1 MTMHIRRGPRGHE
14 ESPTWPGLVDLF
26 AFGMAIMIVLIVLS
40 AQFKTWQEQ
49 AADVKRSKLDNILQA
64 IVEADASLKPFARK
78 DEDLNAI
85 KIEELAGGPITFDKS
100 AYTLKDG
107 DVARLAGLAKTLE
120 RALAHDSVAVV
131 SINGTA
137 DPDPMGRPRP
147 PRDNVEL
154 SALRAAEVARVFRDN
169 APILTGTKRVQIV
182 GLGEV
187 GQSAPLGTSL
197 AAKEVAYSK
206 FRTVRL
212 EVRADANR
220 LIPGGGVTQ

>member
-1 MTMHIRRGPRGHE
+1 MRMHIRRGPRGHE

-26 AFGMAIMIVLIVLS
+26 AFGMAIMVVLIVLS

-49 AADVKRSKLDNILQA
+49 AAEAKRSKLDNILQA
-64 IVEADASLKPFARK
+64 IVDADASLRLFARK
-78 DEDLNAI
+78 DEDLHAI

-107 DVARLAGLAKTLE
+107 DVERLANLAKTLE
-120 RALAHDSVAVV
+120 RALAHDAVAVI

-137 DPDPMGRPRP
+137 DPDRMERPRP

-182 GLGEV
+182 GLGEI
-187 GQSAPLGTSL
+187 GQTAPMGTT
-197 AAKEVAYSK
+197 ADAKEVAYSK

-220 LIPGGGVTQ
+220 LIPNGGGTR

>member
-1 MTMHIRRGPRGHE
+1 MYTRRGPRAHE

-26 AFGMAIMIVLIVLS
+26 AFGMAIMVVLIVLS

-49 AADVKRSKLDNILQA
+49 AAEAKRSQLDNILAA
-64 IVEADASLKPFARK
+64 IVNADASLRPYARK
-78 DEDLNAI
+78 DEDMHAI
-85 KIEELAGGPITFDKS
+85 QIEEIAGGPITFAKS
-100 AYTLKDG
+100 AYALSDS
-107 DVARLAGLAKTLE
+107 DVIRLAHLAQTLE
-120 RALAHDSVAVV
+120 RALAHDSVAIV

-137 DPDPMGRPRP
+137 DPDRMERPRP

-154 SALRAAEVARVFRDN
+154 SALRAAEVARVFRDS

-182 GLGEV
+182 GLGEI
-187 GQSAPLGTSL
+187 GSSAPMGTSL
-197 AAKEVAYSK
+197 EAKELAYSK

-220 LIPGGGVTQ
+220 LIPGGGVTP